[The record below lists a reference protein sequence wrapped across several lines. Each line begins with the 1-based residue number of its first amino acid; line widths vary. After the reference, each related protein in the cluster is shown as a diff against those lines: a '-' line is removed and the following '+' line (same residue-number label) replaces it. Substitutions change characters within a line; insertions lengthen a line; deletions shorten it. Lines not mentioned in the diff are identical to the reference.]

1 MKSLYELGITEE
13 EVENLLNRF
22 EDLINISIV
31 DINNNIKLLRCINLT
46 DEEIKNIILA
56 NPYYLNRSIDDI
68 LNLFNSLTKIG
79 VYKLNNLFKENPY
92 LLNKDYYEIDE
103 FIKNEL
109 KDNNINNIVSDIND
123 NPFIFIKN

>member
-22 EDLINISIV
+22 EDLINISV
-31 DINNNIKLLRCINLT
+31 ADINNNIRLLRCINLK
-46 DEEIKNIILA
+46 DEDIKNIILI

-68 LNLFNSLTKIG
+68 LNLFNSLIKIG

-92 LLNKDYYEIDE
+92 LLNKDFYEIDE

>member
-22 EDLINISIV
+22 EDLINISV
-31 DINNNIKLLRCINLT
+31 ADINNNIRLLRCINLK
-46 DEEIKNIILA
+46 DEDIKNIILI

-68 LNLFNSLTKIG
+68 LNLFNSLIKIG

-92 LLNKDYYEIDE
+92 LLNKDFYEIDE

-123 NPFIFIKN
+123 NPFIFIKS

>member
-22 EDLINISIV
+22 EDLINVSV
-31 DINNNIKLLRCINLT
+31 ADINNNIRLLRCINLT
-46 DEEIKNIILA
+46 DEEIKNIILI

-68 LNLFNSLTKIG
+68 LNLFNSLIKIG

-92 LLNKDYYEIDE
+92 LLNKDFYEIDE
-103 FIKNEL
+103 FVKNET
-109 KDNNINNIVSDIND
+109 KDTDINNLASDIND